1 MLSKKRYLHIL
12 KETLN
17 PSKIRTWDFCFLADF
32 LMYGK
37 NDRIYFT
44 NCFYMEVR
52 ITVISSSQLNVSVN
66 GILRVIWG
74 STWSAWFLGL
84 RKAKDCPFPLIDI
97 INTGGKGTCIRRSED
112 FLDVSRMSFMYV
124 QFTSRVLGVVLSNE
138 GYCQSVNFVLNLYR
152 SSHPGM
158 RCKKFHCKNFVKFT
172 KETIKCLYYA
182 IDFCYLYQ
190 VLLKWCHNR

>member
-1 MLSKKRYLHIL
+1 MV
-12 KETLN
+12 
-17 PSKIRTWDFCFLADF
+17 FLQIF
-32 LMYGK
+32 KCTRK

-44 NCFYMEVR
+44 NCFYIEVR
-52 ITVISSSQLNVSVN
+52 ITVISSSQLNVSVID
-66 GILRVIWG
+66 ILWVIWG

-84 RKAKDCPFPLIDI
+84 RKDKNCPFPLIDI
-97 INTGGKGTCIRRSED
+97 INTEGKGTSED

-124 QFTSRVLGVVLSNE
+124 QFTSRVQGVVLSNE

-152 SSHPGM
+152 SSHLGM